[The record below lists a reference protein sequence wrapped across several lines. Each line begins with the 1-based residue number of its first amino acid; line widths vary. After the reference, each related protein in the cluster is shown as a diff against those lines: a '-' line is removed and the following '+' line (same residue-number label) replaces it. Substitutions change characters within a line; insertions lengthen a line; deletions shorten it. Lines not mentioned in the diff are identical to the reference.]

1 VLGSE
6 PSRRHQLQRKINVRI
21 AASRLL
27 GGLLLVCSPAY
38 AGLFADE
45 DARQQVQALE
55 GRVAALEKQLAEV
68 ELQNKLAV
76 RSLLSLQ
83 MQLEMQ
89 SGEMRKQRG
98 LFEEYGH
105 TQQDAEKRQKDFYID
120 LDSRL
125 KQLEA
130 GAGAVSVSRELAAS
144 AGGNPVGGLSG
155 ENRAFETAYGFY
167 RAESYREAALAFRD
181 FLRQYPQS
189 VHVANV
195 YYWLGNAD
203 FIAREYE
210 GSLADYGNL
219 LKQFPD
225 HPRVPEAMLNMAEC
239 QLSLKKKA
247 AARGTLKEL
256 ISKFPGSDASDKA
269 KKRLATIK

>member
-1 VLGSE
+1 M
-6 PSRRHQLQRKINVRI
+6 KI

-38 AGLFADE
+38 AGLFADD
-45 DARQQVQALE
+45 DARKQVQLLE
-55 GRVAALEKQLAEV
+55 ARVVTLEKQLVEI

-76 RSLLSLQ
+76 RSLLNLQ

-89 SGEMRKQRG
+89 SSEMRKQRG
-98 LFEEYGH
+98 LFEEFGN

-125 KQLEA
+125 RQMEA
-130 GAGAVSVSRELAAS
+130 GGAGGTSRPAAPSGGGAVD
-144 AGGNPVGGLSG
+144 GQSG

-181 FLRQYPQS
+181 FLRKYPQS
-189 VHVANV
+189 AHEANV
-195 YYWLGNAD
+195 FYWLGNAN
-203 FIAREYE
+203 FLVREYAASFAAYN
-210 GSLADYGNL
+210 SLLDKY
-219 LKQFPD
+219 PD
-225 HPRVPEAMLNMAEC
+225 HPRAPEAMLNMAEC
-239 QLSLKKKA
+239 QLSLKKQSA
-247 AARGTLKEL
+247 AKRTLKKL
-256 ISKFPGSDASDKA
+256 ISQFPGSDASDKA

>member
-1 VLGSE
+1 M
-6 PSRRHQLQRKINVRI
+6 KI

-38 AGLFADE
+38 AGLFADD
-45 DARQQVQALE
+45 DARQQVQKLE
-55 GRVAALEKQLAEV
+55 ARVVTLEKQLAEI

-98 LFEEYGH
+98 LFEEFGH
-105 TQQDAEKRQKDFYID
+105 IQQDAEKRQKDFYID

-125 KQLEA
+125 RQLEA
-130 GAGAVSVSRELAAS
+130 GGGGGTVRAAAALSGGEPAAGQ
-144 AGGNPVGGLSG
+144 SG

-189 VHVANV
+189 VHEANV
-195 YYWLGNAD
+195 YYWLGNAN
-203 FIAREYE
+203 FLSREY
-210 GSLADYGNL
+210 ADSFAAYRNL
-219 LKQFPD
+219 LDRYPD
-225 HPRVPEAMLNMAEC
+225 HPRAPEAMLNMAEC
-239 QLSLKKKA
+239 QMSLKKKA
-247 AARGTLKEL
+247 AAKTTLKKL
-256 ISKFPGSDASDKA
+256 ISQFPGSDASDKA

>member
-1 VLGSE
+1 M
-6 PSRRHQLQRKINVRI
+6 KI

-38 AGLFADE
+38 AGLFADD
-45 DARQQVQALE
+45 DARQQVKKLE
-55 GRVAALEKQLAEV
+55 ARVIALEKQLVEI

-76 RSLLSLQ
+76 RSLLNLQ

-89 SGEMRKQRG
+89 TSEMRKQRG
-98 LFEEYGH
+98 LFEEFGH

-125 KQLEA
+125 RQLEA
-130 GAGAVSVSRELAAS
+130 GGSGAGRAAT
-144 AGGNPVGGLSG
+144 APPGGNSTDGQSG

-189 VHVANV
+189 VHEANV
-195 YYWLGNAD
+195 YYWLGNAN
-203 FIAREYE
+203 FLSREYA
-210 GSLADYGNL
+210 GSFAAYRNL
-219 LKQFPD
+219 LDKFPD
-225 HPRVPEAMLNMAEC
+225 HPRAPEAMLNMAEC
-239 QLSLKKKA
+239 QLALKKKA
-247 AARGTLKEL
+247 AAKSTLKKL
-256 ISKFPGSDASDKA
+256 VSQFPGSDASDKA

>member
-1 VLGSE
+1 M
-6 PSRRHQLQRKINVRI
+6 KI

-38 AGLFADE
+38 AGLFADD
-45 DARQQVQALE
+45 DARKQIQKLE
-55 GRVAALEKQLAEV
+55 GRVVSLEKQLVEI

-76 RSLLSLQ
+76 RSLLNLQ

-89 SGEMRKQRG
+89 SSEMRKQRG
-98 LFEEYGH
+98 LFEEFGH
-105 TQQDAEKRQKDFYID
+105 AQQEAEKRQKDFYID

-125 KQLEA
+125 RQMEA
-130 GAGAVSVSRELAAS
+130 GGGTSRTTDMPAAGDAAD
-144 AGGNPVGGLSG
+144 GKSG

-189 VHVANV
+189 VHEANV
-195 YYWLGNAD
+195 YYWLGNAN
-203 FIAREYE
+203 FLAREYA
-210 GSLADYGNL
+210 GSFAAYKNL
-219 LKQFPD
+219 LDKYPD
-225 HPRVPEAMLNMAEC
+225 HPRAPEAMLNMAEC
-239 QLSLKKKA
+239 QLSLKKKT
-247 AARGTLKEL
+247 AARSTLKKL
-256 ISKFPGSDASDKA
+256 ISQFPGSDASDKA

>member
-1 VLGSE
+1 M
-6 PSRRHQLQRKINVRI
+6 KI

-38 AGLFADE
+38 AGLFADD
-45 DARQQVQALE
+45 DARQQIQKLE
-55 GRVAALEKQLAEV
+55 ARVVSLEKQLVEI

-76 RSLLSLQ
+76 RSLLNLQ

-98 LFEEYGH
+98 LFEEFGH
-105 TQQDAEKRQKDFYID
+105 AQQEAEKRQKDFYID

-125 KQLEA
+125 KQMEA
-130 GAGAVSVSRELAAS
+130 NGGGAPRAAATPAAGDSVDDQ
-144 AGGNPVGGLSG
+144 SG

-167 RAESYREAALAFRD
+167 RAESYREAGLAFRD

-189 VHVANV
+189 VHEANV
-195 YYWLGNAD
+195 YYWLGNAN
-203 FIAREYE
+203 FLTREYA
-210 GSLADYGNL
+210 GSFAAYRNL
-219 LKQFPD
+219 LDKYPD
-225 HPRVPEAMLNMAEC
+225 HPRAPEAMLNMAEC
-239 QLSLKKKA
+239 QLSLKKKT
-247 AARGTLKEL
+247 AARSTLQKL
-256 ISKFPGSDASDKA
+256 ISQFPGSDASDKA

>member
-1 VLGSE
+1 MKV
-6 PSRRHQLQRKINVRI
+6 

-45 DARQQVQALE
+45 DARQQIGKLE
-55 GRVAALEKQLAEV
+55 SRIAKLEKQLAEM

-76 RSLLSLQ
+76 RSVLNLQ

-89 SGEMRKQRG
+89 SSEMRKQRG
-98 LFEEYGH
+98 LFEEFGH

-125 KQLEA
+125 RQLEA
-130 GAGAVSVSRELAAS
+130 GSGAAARAQATPASTDSPAGPA
-144 AGGNPVGGLSG
+144 G
-155 ENRAFETAYGFY
+155 ENRAFEAAYGFY

-189 VHVANV
+189 VHEANV
-195 YYWLGNAD
+195 YYWLGNAN
-203 FIAREYE
+203 FLSREYA
-210 GSLADYGNL
+210 GSFAAYKDL
-219 LKQFPD
+219 LNKYPD
-225 HPRVPEAMLNMAEC
+225 HPRAPEAMLNMAEC
-239 QLSLKKKA
+239 QLSLKKKS
-247 AARGTLKEL
+247 AARSTLKKL
-256 ISKFPGSDASDKA
+256 ISQFPGSDASDKA